1 MDKTTSPDD
10 RNRKPA
16 PATQDQTYPEGME
29 KERAQPDE
37 KMPSDSDDKQDHGQD
52 HGRITT
58 ARQPLY
64 IDNDPPG
71 AASGDPTQ

>member
-1 MDKTTSPDD
+1 MDQATTPETHS
-10 RNRKPA
+10 RKPD
-16 PATQDQTYPEGME
+16 PASQDQTYPEGME
-29 KERAQPDE
+29 NERAQPDE
-37 KMPSDSDDKQDHGQD
+37 KMPDDKQDHG
-52 HGRITT
+52 RLTT

>member
-1 MDKTTSPDD
+1 MDKTTIPDD
-10 RNRKPA
+10 RSRKSA

-37 KMPSDSDDKQDHGQD
+37 KMPDDKQDQ
-52 HGRITT
+52 GRITT